1 MSLQVKPSQNSLIFF
16 LFSFFLKNNIIFLRK
31 KQKNLIDLEIY
42 DLSRVEVKNYS
53 IINKRTIIEIKSLL
67 HANHYI

>member
-16 LFSFFLKNNIIFLRK
+16 LFSFFFKNNIIFLRK

-42 DLSRVEVKNYS
+42 DLSRVEVKNYN

>member
-16 LFSFFLKNNIIFLRK
+16 LFSFFFKNNIIFLRK